1 MTSKNGRVPLKN
13 IARYSNGRVNYAD
26 PDNKERIERKREKA
40 IQVKIKPIFF
50 RTPGKTISAFS

>member
-1 MTSKNGRVPLKN
+1 MKHGPVPLKN

-26 PDNKERIERKREKA
+26 PENKERMKLKRERA
-40 IQVKIKPIFF
+40 RHVEIKPIFF